1 TACFAHSQLRSQ
13 FIRMKFSFTIFSL
26 LAMVLLLSSVSDL
39 YGQRRSDYRKLSME
53 GQRPS
58 FFFDFITLPGE
69 NGKEVTFASIY
80 SFSYRSLPFKKTSS
94 AQNKSD
100 DAFISSITLN
110 MEVFE
115 SGPAQLKEKDS

>member
-1 TACFAHSQLRSQ
+1 
-13 FIRMKFSFTIFSL
+13 MKFSFSIFSL
-26 LAMVLLLSSVSDL
+26 LATVLLLSSVSEL

-80 SFSYRSLPFKKTSS
+80 SLSYRSLPFKKATS
-94 AQNKSD
+94 AQDKSD
-100 DAFISSITLN
+100 AAFISSITPN

-115 SGPAQLKEKDS
+115 SGPAQPKAHDSEIPA